1 MKKTLIL
8 SAFALLTACTTH
20 TQEVYRGYD
29 DQGCNYYD
37 ENGNCLSRRY
47 ATQTYYTQNGQ
58 PIRVV
63 KARRPV
69 VVANTYTYQDT
80 YQTPKG
86 KTNTTL
92 LPSSPCSNYNG
103 SILESEPCNASKAK
117 PAPQPV
123 AEPILVNTAPV
134 QRVVKVVPNVV
145 PCANTVATSSGCQ
158 STVKEVKEPVEIT
171 YKKTTYTTVYKPET
185 HEAVSYEKQ
194 PVTGAQVVSTRVIA
208 QPTNVVETTTATTA
222 PVVVTT
228 TTPTKT
234 TVVTQPVNLAETTPA
249 IVENEIIMPEEEIK

>member
-8 SAFALLTACTTH
+8 SAIALLAACTTH

-47 ATQTYYTQNGQ
+47 TSQTYYTQNGQ
-58 PIRVV
+58 QVRVV

-69 VVANTYTYQDT
+69 IVQNAYQA
-80 YQTPKG
+80 PKPE
-86 KTNTTL
+86 TNTTL
-92 LPSSPCSNYNG
+92 LASSPCRSNYNG
-103 SILESEPCNASKAK
+103 SILDSAPCNASQEKA
-117 PAPQPV
+117 APQPV
-123 AEPILVNTAPV
+123 IEPVIVKTAAPA
-134 QRVVKVVPNVV
+134 QRVVNVV
-145 PCANTVATSSGCQ
+145 PCANYTTANATASGCQ
-158 STVKEVKEPVEIT
+158 STVKEVKEPVEVT

-185 HEAVSYEKQ
+185 HQAVSYEKQ
-194 PVTGAQVVSTRVIA
+194 PVTGAQIVSTRVIA
-208 QPTNVVETTTATTA
+208 QPANVIETTATVPAA

-228 TTPTKT
+228 TTPAST
-234 TVVTQPVNLAETTPA
+234 TVLTQPANLVGTTPA